1 MSEKGER
8 KSSLAAGSRAELNS
22 SSAVA
27 TVSKNTVDGSEQAGS
42 STSVGAETQHAGE
55 RKEDVAQLIL
65 PDGRVI
71 TLPVLKPTMGNEMT
85 LDIQQLFSHQKVI
98 MFDPGFNSTSACASS
113 ITYIDGDEG
122 VCLYRGYPVHELTAH
137 NDYLDVC
144 YLLLHGQLPTTIA
157 KKLFEREV
165 KNEMLLHNRL
175 QEFITSFVPGA
186 HPMSILASVV
196 SAFASFYSDPM
207 SADHID
213 SYEVRELAC
222 VRLIAKLP
230 TVVAGAYKTLIGE
243 PLVYPRAD
251 LSYAEN
257 FLHMMFSKPIEPY
270 HVSPLHSKI
279 IDTFL
284 IIHADHEQNA
294 STSTVRSA
302 GSSLANPYTCIA
314 SGITSLWGR
323 AHGGA
328 NEAVIKMLN
337 EIGTPDNIPSFI
349 EKVKNKELRL
359 MGFGHRIY
367 RNYDPRAKL
376 MQELCYKLRDVADDS
391 RSNTFFDL
399 ALSLERAALAD
410 TYFTSRKLY
419 PNVDFYSGVVMR
431 YAVVHDAS
439 YFAVLGFVFQHLY
452 SQNSRYLT
460 VCDSRFFMASVCHSL
475 QCSEYSGRNVYGHVC
490 FGPLCRMVVA
500 LEGNGAARATRTL
513 CRIINSRRSSMFYV
527 VENCKTA
534 PVVRGRK
541 NAPHSRRETVYRTDG
556 KTRGMCNFLDF

>member
-1 MSEKGER
+1 MVNGEQNKLDDVSENAGNER
-8 KSSLAAGSRAELNS
+8 LSDETQSRLSTRITLTSQSGNTGVALRDAAQS
-22 SSAVA
+22 A
-27 TVSKNTVDGSEQAGS
+27 TVAEANNKNTVASEPAGAPS
-42 STSVGAETQHAGE
+42 PRVVKD
-55 RKEDVAQLIL
+55 KEVARLIL
-65 PDGRVI
+65 PNGTEI
-71 TLPVLKPTMGNEMT
+71 PLTILKTTMGNDIT
-85 LDIQQLFSHQKVI
+85 LDGRQLYSNYKVM
-98 MFDPGFNSTSACASS
+98 MFDPGFNSTSSCASS
-113 ITYIDGDEG
+113 ITYIDGDNG
-122 VCLYRGYPVHELTAH
+122 ICLYRGYPVHELTAR

-144 YLLLHGQLPTTIA
+144 YLLLYGQLPTTTA
-157 KKLFEREV
+157 KKLFERQV

-213 SYEVRELAC
+213 SYEMRELAC

-251 LSYAEN
+251 LTYAEN
-257 FLHMMFSKPIEPY
+257 FLHMMFSKPIEQY
-270 HVSPLHSKI
+270 HVDPLHAKI

-328 NEAVIKMLN
+328 NEAVIKMLD
-337 EIGTPDNIPSFI
+337 GI
-349 EKVKNKELRL
+349 EKSEHIPEFLAKVKRKEVRL

-376 MQELCYKLRDVADDS
+376 MQDLCYKLRDVT
-391 RSNTFFDL
+391 SNETSTNLFDL
-399 ALSLERAALAD
+399 ALSLEAAALQD
-410 TYFTSRKLY
+410 EYFTSRKLY

-431 YAVVHDAS
+431 ALNVPVEMFTAM
-439 YFAVLGFVFQHLY
+439 FALGRCVGWLSHWKEMVQQGQLKIARPRQLYVGEKLRHLAERNLLHEGKSESSNEWEAFY
-452 SQNSRYLT
+452 KELGPESHFHRVQAALAQRTPSRLIE
-460 VCDSRFFMASVCHSL
+460 D
-475 QCSEYSGRNVYGHVC
+475 QQPGG
-490 FGPLCRMVVA
+490 
-500 LEGNGAARATRTL
+500 
-513 CRIINSRRSSMFYV
+513 
-527 VENCKTA
+527 
-534 PVVRGRK
+534 
-541 NAPHSRRETVYRTDG
+541 
-556 KTRGMCNFLDF
+556 